1 MKNNIELLEEAQE
14 LLDLNQRELGI
25 YIGVSARCVNAWMTG
40 ERAVPSY
47 VTEMANRLAHIDAV
61 AMAEGRPTSTMAR
74 WAVIRSSGLDEFI
87 DVYGN
92 KADALRAAEV
102 EWKHLTA
109 SEKKKAETFM
119 VGMVNVQI
127 CDEPMADSRFQQ
139 AVLENGSIDADIYDV
154 AKDFLQN

>member
-14 LLDLNQRELGI
+14 LLNLNQRELGI

-40 ERAVPSY
+40 ERSVPSY
-47 VTEMANRLAHIDAV
+47 VAEMANRLAHIDAV
-61 AMAEGRPTSTMAR
+61 AMAEDRPTSTMAR

-92 KADALRAAEV
+92 KADALRAADV

-109 SEKKKAETFM
+109 SEKKKTETFM

-127 CDEPMADSRFQQ
+127 IDEPMADSRFQQ

-154 AKDFLQN
+154 AKDFLQD